1 MIRSILVHIF
11 LLPLA
16 LSFAA
21 GCTPRVRVIA
31 NPRPHDNGIRYYRP
45 KPYLKVVPAEVA
57 AGKDATRVDV
67 QLVTISLE
75 YLPDFSEEYA
85 IDVRPGFGVANVSLT
100 LEDGWNLTEINQELD
115 SQTDE
120 TIDAAANLLRAASG
134 FVTTADGKQ
143 APQSSFDV
151 HASNVPLG
159 YYESVIGC
167 GPDGRKRLFGFR
179 YLGFLPYESCPTIL
193 AGGQKACCND
203 PSMPLYGLT
212 FADGRMVFKPLD
224 TIRNP
229 TNNSPNTDVDY
240 DEPSAEDSGNS
251 VSTSSLPVSAGN
263 TVPPLTFRLD
273 VPKERDAF
281 AANLESELLRSLR
294 TQFPDTQRVQAVWV
308 AIPETAALGS
318 SLRLQVT
325 VASSSLLDQARLHAT
340 THGYVAEIAQGRF
353 LYTIELQ

>member
-1 MIRSILVHIF
+1 MIRSALTLIL
-11 LLPLA
+11 LLPMA
-16 LSFAA
+16 LSFAL

-45 KPYLKVVPAEVA
+45 KPYLKVVPAEVS
-57 AGKDATRVDV
+57 AGKDGTRVEA

-134 FVTTADGKQ
+134 FVTTADGKRT
-143 APQSSFDV
+143 PQSTFDV
-151 HASNVPLG
+151 HASDVPLG

-203 PSMPLYGLT
+203 PTMPLYGLT

-229 TNNSPNTDVDY
+229 TNSSPNTQLESVQ
-240 DEPSAEDSGNS
+240 PSSEGPDSSISTGN
-251 VSTSSLPVSAGN
+251 LPSNAGN
-263 TVPPLTFRLD
+263 PVPPLAFRLD
-273 VPKERDAF
+273 VPAERDAF

-294 TQFPDTQRVQAVWV
+294 AQFPDTQRVQAVWV
-308 AIPETAALGS
+308 TNHNEGELGTG
-318 SLRLQVT
+318 LRLQVT
-325 VASSSLLDQARLHAT
+325 VASSSLLDQARLHST
-340 THGYVAEIAQGRF
+340 THGYLAEIAQGRF
-353 LYTIELQ
+353 LYAIELQ